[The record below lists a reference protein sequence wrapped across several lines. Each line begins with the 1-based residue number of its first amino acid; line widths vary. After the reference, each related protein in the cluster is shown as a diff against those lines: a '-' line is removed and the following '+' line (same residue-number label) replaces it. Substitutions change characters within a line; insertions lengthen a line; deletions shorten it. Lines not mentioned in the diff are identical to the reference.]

1 MNYELSPGEIEFK
14 KKFREFCQKEI
25 LPRAFQVDATA
36 SFSWDNYRRL
46 AKEGFFGLLFP
57 TPYGGTQ
64 KPFLTSVIAWE
75 ELACACPS
83 TFLSAVLGSILAATT
98 IFRYGKEEQK
108 RNYLPGLIQGEKL
121 GVFAL
126 TEPQG
131 GSDIAALKTT
141 AQKDMSSYVL
151 NGTKAFAING
161 PLADITILF
170 ALTDPSAD
178 QQKKMAVFII
188 EKGTAGFLA
197 GPPLDK
203 LGARGAPVSDLTLQN
218 CRIPET
224 QMLAIPGEGLS
235 VARTMK
241 EISRLG
247 YAAYSMGIA
256 QAALEE
262 AVQYARK
269 RQAFGRPIAHFQ
281 EISFKVADMQMY
293 VDTGRLLL
301 YHAAWMLDEGMEAG
315 TDISIAKL
323 FTSEAATWC
332 ATTAVQIHGGYGYLK
347 GYRVEQLY
355 RDAKLGEIGEATSE
369 MQRRAIARS
378 LLGEGY

>member
-1 MNYELSPGEIEFK
+1 MNYELSQDQIEFK
-14 KKFREFCQKEI
+14 KKFREFCEKGI
-25 LPRAFQVDATA
+25 LPRAFQVDAAA
-36 SFSWDNYRRL
+36 SFPWENYRRL
-46 AKEGFFGLLFP
+46 AQEGFFGLLFP
-57 TPYGGTQ
+57 APYGGTQ

-75 ELACACPS
+75 ELARACPS
-83 TFLSAVLGSILAATT
+83 TFLSAVLGSILAGTAVY
-98 IFRYGKEEQK
+98 RYGKEEQK
-108 RNYLPGLIQGEKL
+108 RTYLPGLIEGEKL
-121 GVFAL
+121 GAFAL

-141 AQKDMSSYVL
+141 AQKNGSTYVM
-151 NGTKAFAING
+151 NGTKAFVING

-170 ALTDPSAD
+170 ALIDSRAD
-178 QQKKMAVFII
+178 QQKKMGVFII
-188 EKGTAGFLA
+188 EKGTAGFFA
-197 GPPLDK
+197 GPALDK
-203 LGARGAPVSDLTLQN
+203 LGARGAPVSDLAFQN
-218 CRIPET
+218 CRVPET
-224 QMLAIPGEGLS
+224 QVLSIPGEGLS
-235 VARTMK
+235 VARKMK

-247 YAAYSMGIA
+247 YAAYSLGIA

-293 VDTGRLLL
+293 VDTGRLLV
-301 YHAAWMLDEGMEAG
+301 YHAAWMLDDGMEAG
-315 TDISIAKL
+315 TDVAIAKL

-355 RDAKLGEIGEATSE
+355 RDAKLGEIGEGTSE
-369 MQRRAIARS
+369 MQRRTIARS